1 MKPMVDTA
9 EVEAWAK
16 TQKRITNRMI
26 RMRFDLNEDAADTV
40 YSYLRTGGIIGSMGY
55 VKANEK

>member
-1 MKPMVDTA
+1 MVDTE

-16 TQKRITNRMI
+16 AQKRVTNRAI
-26 RMRFDLNEDAADTV
+26 RMRFDLNEDAADMV

-55 VKANEK
+55 VK

>member
-1 MKPMVDTA
+1 MDKPMVDTE
-9 EVEAWAK
+9 EVKAWAK

-40 YSYLRTGGIIGSMGY
+40 YCYLRAGGIIGSMGY
-55 VKANEK
+55 VK

>member
-1 MKPMVDTA
+1 MTKLMVDTA

-26 RMRFDLNEDAADTV
+26 RMRFDLNEEDADIV

-55 VKANEK
+55 VK